1 MNQLIALDFDGTIA
15 ARKQPVDETMVN
27 YINKWKE
34 RNIETV
40 IVSGRPYRSLKR
52 ELEPIQEDV
61 FIVSNNGNLIRTKNS
76 EKTFYKN
83 TFPKEKIRP
92 IAEAMIARG
101 IHPIFHVDSYFK
113 GYDLVTLFDTTE
125 REASY
130 ISFYENLYKRMTLE
144 EVLEEDILV
153 IAGYTTA
160 DVFYDLE
167 EDEALKSS
175 GMTAHL
181 LKSRDKVLSLI
192 EIIGTTNKWNGL
204 EKLAEIKGIDTEN
217 IVAFGDDMNDES
229 MIEHAGIG
237 VAMASAP
244 DEVKKKSNIVCQEP
258 PEEYGAFKLANKII
272 NEEVVIEY

>member
-1 MNQLIALDFDGTIA
+1 MIQLIALDFDGTIA
-15 ARKQPVDETMVN
+15 ARKQPVDDTMVK

-34 RNIETV
+34 QNIETV

-61 FIVSNNGNLIRTKNS
+61 YIVSNNGNLIRTKNS

-113 GYDLVTLFDTTE
+113 GYDLVTLFETTE

-144 EVLEEDILV
+144 EVEKEDVLV

-167 EDEALKSS
+167 KDEALKSS

-192 EIIGTTNKWNGL
+192 EIIGNTNKWNGL
-204 EKLAEIKGIDTEN
+204 EKLAELKGIDTEK

-244 DEVKKKSNIVCQEP
+244 DEVKKKSDIVCQES
-258 PEEYGAFKLANKII
+258 PEEYGAFKLADKII
-272 NEEVVIEY
+272 NKEVVSEN

>member
-1 MNQLIALDFDGTIA
+1 MIQLIALDFDGTIA
-15 ARKQPVDETMVN
+15 ARKQPVDDTMVN

-34 RNIETV
+34 QNIETV

-52 ELEPIQEDV
+52 ELEPIEEDV

-92 IAEAMIARG
+92 IGEAMIARG

-113 GYDLVTLFDTTE
+113 GYDLVTLFETTE

-144 EVLEEDILV
+144 EALEEDVLV

-160 DVFYDLE
+160 DVFYDLK

-192 EIIGTTNKWNGL
+192 EIIGNTNKWNGL
-204 EKLAEIKGIDTEN
+204 EKLAELKGIDTEK

-244 DEVKKKSNIVCQEP
+244 DEVKKKSDIVCQEP
-258 PEEYGAFKLANKII
+258 PEEYGAFKLADKII
-272 NEEVVIEY
+272 NKEVVIEN

>member
-1 MNQLIALDFDGTIA
+1 MIQLIALDFDGTIA

-76 EKTFYKN
+76 EKTYYKN

-92 IAEAMIARG
+92 IVEAMIARG

-144 EVLEEDILV
+144 ELLEEDILV

-192 EIIGTTNKWNGL
+192 EIIGNTNKWNGL

-244 DEVKKKSNIVCQEP
+244 DEVKKKSDLVCEVP
-258 PEEYGAFKLANKII
+258 PEKYGAFKLADKII

>member
-1 MNQLIALDFDGTIA
+1 MIQLIALDFDGTIA

-34 RNIETV
+34 RNVETV

-61 FIVSNNGNLIRTKNS
+61 YIVSNNGNLIRTKNS
-76 EKTFYKN
+76 EKTYYKN
-83 TFPKEKIRP
+83 TFPKEKIRR
-92 IAEAMIARG
+92 IVEAMIARG

-167 EDEALKSS
+167 ENEALKS
-175 GMTAHL
+175 GNMTAHL

-192 EIIGTTNKWNGL
+192 EIIGNTNKWNGL

-258 PEEYGAFKLANKII
+258 PEEYGAFKLADKII
-272 NEEVVIEY
+272 NEEVVIEN

>member
-1 MNQLIALDFDGTIA
+1 MIQLIALDFDGTIA

-76 EKTFYKN
+76 EKTYYKN

-144 EVLEEDILV
+144 EVEKEDILV

-192 EIIGTTNKWNGL
+192 EIIGNTNKWNGL

-244 DEVKKKSNIVCQEP
+244 DEVKKKSDLVCEVP
-258 PEEYGAFKLANKII
+258 PEKYGAFKLANKII
-272 NEEVVIEY
+272 NEEVIVEY

>member
-1 MNQLIALDFDGTIA
+1 MIQLIALDFDGTIA

-27 YINKWKE
+27 YINKWKKDHV
-34 RNIETV
+34 ETV

-61 FIVSNNGNLIRTKNS
+61 YIVSNNGNLIRTKNS
-76 EKTFYKN
+76 EQTLYKN
-83 TFPKEKIRP
+83 TFPKDKIKP

-130 ISFYENLYKRMTLE
+130 ISFYENLYKRMSLD
-144 EVLEEDILV
+144 EVVEEDVLV
-153 IAGYTTA
+153 MAGYTTA

-167 EDEALKSS
+167 KDDALTS
-175 GMTAHL
+175 GKMTAHL
-181 LKSRDKVLSLI
+181 LKSRDKKLSLI
-192 EIIGTTNKWNGL
+192 EIIGNTNKWNGL
-204 EKLAEIKGIDTEN
+204 EKLAEMKGIHAKD
-217 IVAFGDDMNDES
+217 IIAFGDDMNDES

-244 DEVKKKSNIVCQEP
+244 DEVKAKSDIICEEP
-258 PEEYGAFKLANKII
+258 PEHYGAFKLADKIL
-272 NEEVVIEY
+272 NEEVTVEY